1 MRQRRQTTLM
11 GLFSLAAC
19 LALSVAAGRAT
30 AEPSATTVGE
40 PAVVTVVVGIVPTE
54 RARAVL
60 KELTALIC
68 REAGLKCRL
77 DLLPAERARQEMA
90 AGRYSV
96 EFGRYVGY
104 ERVVPGVIRID
115 PAVYT
120 VRMVALVRESG
131 LAAQGWKGLVG
142 KRVAYMRGVLLVP
155 ERLQSAAEII
165 AVNSPSGCVEMV
177 VKARVEACALA
188 RENVPPVSELPPQP
202 ALHLELLETVPL
214 HLWAAP
220 GQQALADRLSGAVR
234 ALLQRGE
241 LQRFWAANATP

>member
-1 MRQRRQTTLM
+1 MKPRRQTTLM
-11 GLFSLAAC
+11 GPLSLAAC
-19 LALSVAAGRAT
+19 LALSVAAGSAA
-30 AEPSATTVGE
+30 AEPPTATGGDATVS
-40 PAVVTVVVGIVPTE
+40 VVVGIVPTE

-60 KELTALIC
+60 KELTAMVC

-77 DLLPAERARQEMA
+77 DLLPAERARKDMA
-90 AGRYSV
+90 AGRYLL

-131 LAAQGWKGLVG
+131 LVAQGWKGLVG
-142 KRVAYMRGVLLVP
+142 KHVARMRGILLVP
-155 ERLQSAAEII
+155 DRLQSDAEAI

-177 VKARVEACALA
+177 AKARVDACVLA
-188 RENVPPVSELPPQP
+188 RENVPPANELPPQP
-202 ALHLELLETVPL
+202 TLHLELLETVPL

-220 GQQALADRLSGAVR
+220 GQQALADRMTTAVR